1 LAYLAY
7 HTNQYFAIEAKEMGK
22 PEHRGNAKIQ
32 MGCKKSIA
40 KPVENKLKLQYN
52 ENRKLNGQ
60 QQHGATEGM
69 QLELYLLR

>member
-1 LAYLAY
+1 
-7 HTNQYFAIEAKEMGK
+7 MGK
-22 PEHRGNAKIQ
+22 QEHRRNAKTQ

-52 ENRKLNGQ
+52 ENRELYGQ

>member
-1 LAYLAY
+1 
-7 HTNQYFAIEAKEMGK
+7 
-22 PEHRGNAKIQ
+22 

-40 KPVENKLKLQYN
+40 MPVENKLKLQYN
-52 ENRKLNGQ
+52 ENRELYGQ

>member
-1 LAYLAY
+1 
-7 HTNQYFAIEAKEMGK
+7 MGK
-22 PEHRGNAKIQ
+22 QEHRGNAKTQ

-52 ENRKLNGQ
+52 ENRELYGQ
-60 QQHGATEGM
+60 HQHGATEGM